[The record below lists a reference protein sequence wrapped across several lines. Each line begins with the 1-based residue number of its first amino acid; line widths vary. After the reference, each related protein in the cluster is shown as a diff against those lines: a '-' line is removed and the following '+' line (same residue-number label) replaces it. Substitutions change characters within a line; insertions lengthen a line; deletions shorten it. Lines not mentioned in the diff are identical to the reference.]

1 MAKRSCLIS
10 TITIAVGLACAATAH
25 AASFF
30 TATLTGAQEAPV
42 PGLPGAT
49 GTANFVLN
57 DAQTQLSFT
66 ATINGIDFTGSQ
78 TTGTTADNL
87 TNAHIHAPAPPGTPA
102 GVVWGFIGSPFNDNN
117 PSDAVVTPFA
127 SGVGGTVSAKWDAP
141 EGNNTTLTAQLPN
154 ILAGNSYINFHT
166 TGFPG
171 GAVRGQIVAAIPEP
185 MTLTLMAAGLLAAGG
200 MSRKRAVHAH

>member
-1 MAKRSCLIS
+1 MSHRSCLVS
-10 TITIAVGLACAATAH
+10 SIAVAAALACAQTAS
-25 AASFF
+25 AAQFF
-30 TATLTGAQEAPV
+30 TATLTGAQEVPV
-42 PGLPGAT
+42 PGLPGAS

-66 ATINGIDFTGSQ
+66 ATINGLDFTGTQ
-78 TTGTTADNL
+78 TPGTTADNL
-87 TNAHIHAPAPPGTPA
+87 TNAHIHAPAPPGTAA
-102 GVVWGFIGSPFNDNN
+102 GVVWGFIGTPFNNTSPNDT
-117 PSDAVVTPFA
+117 VVTPFGT
-127 SGVGGTVSAKWDAP
+127 GVGGTVSATWNAP

-185 MTLTLMAAGLLAAGG
+185 MTMTLMAAGLLAAGG
-200 MSRKRAVHAH
+200 MARKRGAL